1 MHSPNACTG
10 QHRNDDLGDHRH
22 VDGDTV
28 TLLDSC
34 SGQRN
39 NDVMTPCS
47 PNSSKTHCYLHFCM
61 GNLLT
66 PQYYK

>member
-1 MHSPNACTG
+1 MHSPNTCTG

-28 TLLDSC
+28 TFLDPC

-39 NDVMTPCS
+39 NDD
-47 PNSSKTHCYLHFCM
+47 
-61 GNLLT
+61 LT
-66 PQYYK
+66 